1 MQFSR
6 LTLVI
11 SGDSVSKSTSVTCL
25 PSDLFRQLLM
35 AALRQ
40 KGDFDEGYYL
50 ANNQDIK
57 EAISRSDIADAAEH
71 YYTAGYF
78 EGRSPKRILVDE
90 RFYVQENPDVAA
102 AIKKG
107 LIGSAQEHFENTGF
121 GEGRLPFKGF
131 SLF

>member
-11 SGDSVSKSTSVTCL
+11 SGDSPSDGTSMTRV

-40 KGDFDEGYYL
+40 KGEFDEVYYL
-50 ANNQDIK
+50 TNNQDVK
-57 EAISRSDIADAAEH
+57 EAISSSLIADAAEH

-78 EGRSPKRILVDE
+78 EGRPPKRILVDE

-107 LIGSAQEHFENTGF
+107 LVGSAQEHFEGTGF
-121 GEGRLPFKGF
+121 REGRLPFKGF

>member
-6 LTLVI
+6 LNLVI
-11 SGDSVSKSTSVTCL
+11 SGESLSNGTSVTCL

-40 KGDFDEGYYL
+40 KGEFDEGYYL
-50 ANNQDIK
+50 TNNQDVQ
-57 EAISRSDIADAAEH
+57 EAIKRSSISDAAEH

-78 EGRSPKRILVDE
+78 EGRSPKRVLVDE
-90 RFYVQENPDVAA
+90 RYYIQENPDVAS

-107 LIGSAQEHFENTGF
+107 LVGSAQEHFEGTGF
-121 GEGRLPFKGF
+121 HEGRLPFKGF

>member
-6 LTLVI
+6 LASVI
-11 SGDSVSKSTSVTCL
+11 SNDTSSSGTSITCL
-25 PSDLFRQLLM
+25 PSELFRQLLI
-35 AALRQ
+35 AALKQ
-40 KGDFDEGYYL
+40 KGEFDEAYYL
-50 ANNQDIK
+50 SNNQDVK
-57 EAISRSDIADAAEH
+57 DAISRGVIGNSAEH

-90 RFYVQENPDVAA
+90 RFYVQENPDVSS

-107 LIGSAQEHFENTGF
+107 LVGSAQEHFEGTGF
-121 GEGRLPFKGF
+121 REGRLPFNGF